1 MKKYF
6 SGLGDQGLTSLLG
19 VNKVPKS
26 HPQIQAVGAIDEAS
40 AALGMARALVDD
52 PDLNQLVKTIQLD
65 LYQLMSLLVLE
76 KPDPEKFPDLNPER
90 VTWLETTLQEYQGSF
105 PEPEGFILPGD
116 TKPAAAFGLARTIIR
131 RAERQIVEL
140 DQAGLLHSHTA
151 LPYLNRLSSLC
162 FVLELYTS
170 VNYTPVS
177 NKKS

>member
-6 SGLGDQGLTSLLG
+6 SGKGDQGSTSLLG

-26 HPQIQAVGAIDEAS
+26 HPRIQAVGAIDEAS
-40 AALGMARALVDD
+40 AALGLARALVDD

-65 LYQLMSLLVLE
+65 LYQLMSLVVLE
-76 KPDPEKFPDLNPER
+76 SPDPEKFPDLSTER
-90 VTWLETTLQEYQGSF
+90 VTWLETNLQEYQGSI

-116 TKPAAAFGLARTIIR
+116 TKPAAAFGLARTSSR

-140 DQAGLLHSHTA
+140 DQAGLLHSLSA